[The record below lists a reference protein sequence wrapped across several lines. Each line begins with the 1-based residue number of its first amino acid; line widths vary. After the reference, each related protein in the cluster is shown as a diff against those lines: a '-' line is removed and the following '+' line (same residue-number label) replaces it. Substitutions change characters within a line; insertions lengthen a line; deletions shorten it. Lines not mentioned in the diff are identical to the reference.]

1 MKRFGA
7 AVVVAFIAA
16 FVVAGCN
23 DYGNTFQNNTG
34 AAITSL
40 SPSTISAGHADFT
53 LTVNGSGFVAKT
65 YITWNGQKLT
75 TTPVEDSAGDVL
87 WLTATVSASLVAKP
101 GNNTIITQ
109 SPFSGAGNNGLSNPL
124 ILTVTP
130 AGNPVPT
137 VSQISPN
144 NLQACGATCSGFFTL
159 TITGTNFSNS
169 TDTTQQ
175 SVVQWSSASLTTLT
189 TASGNP
195 LGQITAI
202 SSTQITVQVS
212 NSLLSAA
219 GSVTVAVYNPPAA
232 GSGGGGG
239 TSNTEPFN
247 ICSSATPCPPAATT
261 SASST
266 ASVTEETPAVSSDG
280 RYVAYAAVQDGHS
293 QIFLRDTCQ
302 GAASGC
308 QSRTTALSVAS
319 DGTAAN
325 DDSHA
330 PSMSSDARYVAFS
343 SAASNL
349 ASNAPSG
356 RQIYVR
362 DTCIGASPSCTPAT
376 QLISTDSKGS
386 LVGTESILPSV
397 SASGRFIAF
406 VAVTPSHA
414 ASQST
419 AQSKTTTSANSGY
432 RQVFVRDTCLG
443 AANCT
448 PVTTRISLQPGDG
461 SGGSSKPAG
470 PAISGNSKQVAGT
483 GADSSTLFTRSVAVD
498 DRVFVALT
506 GDQKKE

>member
-7 AVVVAFIAA
+7 AVFFAFIAA
-16 FVVAGCN
+16 FVIAGCN

-34 AAITSL
+34 ASISSL
-40 SPSTISAGHADFT
+40 SPSTITAGHADFT
-53 LTVNGSGFVAKT
+53 LTVNGAGFVAKT

-75 TTPVEDSAGDVL
+75 TTPVLDSAGDVL

-101 GNNTIITQ
+101 GNVTIITQ

-124 ILTVTP
+124 ILTITP

-189 TASGNP
+189 TTLSNM
-195 LGQITAI
+195 GQITSI
-202 SSTQITVQVS
+202 SSTQITAQVS
-212 NSLLSAA
+212 NSLLATAGAA
-219 GSVTVAVYNPPAA
+219 TVAVYNPPAA

-247 ICSSATPCPPAATT
+247 ICSSATPCPPANTASAT
-261 SASST
+261 ST

-302 GAASGC
+302 GAASSC
-308 QSRTTALSVAS
+308 QSRTTALSVAP

-343 SAASNL
+343 SAATNL
-349 ASNAPSG
+349 VSGAPGG

-362 DTCIGASPSCTPAT
+362 DTCTGASSSCTPET

-406 VAVTPSHA
+406 VAMTPSHS

-419 AQSKTTTSANSGY
+419 AQSKTTVSANSGY

-448 PVTTRISLQPGDG
+448 PATTRISLQPGDG
-461 SGGSSKPAG
+461 SGPSSKPAG
-470 PAISGNSKQVAGT
+470 PAISSNAKQVAAT
-483 GADSSTLFTRSVAVD
+483 GADSSTLFTHSVAVD
-498 DRVFVALT
+498 DRVFLALT

>member
-1 MKRFGA
+1 
-7 AVVVAFIAA
+7 
-16 FVVAGCN
+16 
-23 DYGNTFQNNTG
+23 
-34 AAITSL
+34 
-40 SPSTISAGHADFT
+40 
-53 LTVNGSGFVAKT
+53 VNGSGFVAKT

-101 GNNTIITQ
+101 GNVTIITQ
-109 SPFSGAGNNGLSNPL
+109 SPFSGSGNNGLSNPL

-130 AGNPVPT
+130 PANPVPT
-137 VSQISPN
+137 ISQMSPN
-144 NLQACGATCSGFFTL
+144 NLPNCGSTCTGTFTL
-159 TITGTNFSNS
+159 TVTGTNFIVPATS
-169 TDTTQQ
+169 TDPL
-175 SVVQWSSASLTTLT
+175 SVVQWSSTTLTTLT
-189 TASGNP
+189 PASG
-195 LGQITAI
+195 GIT
-202 SSTQITVQVS
+202 STQITVQVP
-212 NSLLSAA
+212 NSLLASA
-219 GSVTVAVYNPPAA
+219 GSANVSVYNPPAS

-239 TSNTEPFN
+239 TSNVLQFN
-247 ICSSATPCPPAATT
+247 ICSSSTPCPA
-261 SASST
+261 SASSS
-266 ASVTEETPAVSSDG
+266 ANAMAEVAEETPAVSSDG
-280 RYVAYAAVQDGHS
+280 RYVAFAAMQDGHS

-302 GAASGC
+302 EAASGC
-308 QSRTTALSVAS
+308 QSRTTALSIAS

-343 SAASNL
+343 SAATNL
-349 ASNAPSG
+349 VSSAPSG

-362 DTCIGASPSCTPAT
+362 DTCTGASSSCTPAT

-414 ASQST
+414 AGQST
-419 AQSKTTTSANSGY
+419 AQSKSTASANSGY

-443 AANCT
+443 ASNCT
-448 PVTTRISLQPGDG
+448 PATTRISLQPGDG
-461 SGGSSKPAG
+461 SGTSSKPAG
-470 PAISGNSKQVAGT
+470 PAISGNAKQVAAT

-498 DRVFVALT
+498 DRVFLALT